1 MARRRERRDGDLANG
16 DGIAVCERL
25 VLELDARV
33 LGDMD
38 RRPGGASQPSLPG
51 HVVGV
56 IVRLEDVRDAKAVL
70 FGEREV
76 VVDVPLRVD
85 DSSLAAVRDH
95 VGGAAEVLV
104 QHLPKEHRRNDR
116 RVRFDRRELAGAVA
130 DLGVLVPIA
139 VALIVVNG
147 LSPTAVLLPAA
158 LLYLGNAFIYGIPL
172 PAQPLKA
179 FGAIAIA
186 EGLGAEEIAAGALLI
201 GAIFF
206 TAGRL
211 GLLDLAARAF
221 PRALIRGVQL
231 TVGLL
236 FLQIAWGLVTD
247 PPAAFEGY
255 TLDPSWALPLA
266 AAALVVALAFKRSGV
281 SLLLVLGGVAVMLA
295 LAADEAAFG
304 PSALVVPSLNTA
316 TLATAFTVL
325 VLPQAPLSFANS
337 CLAPADAARVYYG
350 DRAKRVRPGSLATT
364 YGVANLFA
372 GSISGMPVCHGAGGL
387 TAHYSFGARTAGAP
401 LVMGATLLIVAI
413 TAGAGLGAVLPAF
426 PLPVL
431 AALLAAA
438 GILHIGL
445 LRDLDSAWGWALA
458 LTVGA
463 VGFAVNLLWALA
475 LGLALWW
482 LARALRWAL
491 GREAEAR
498 TA

>member
-1 MARRRERRDGDLANG
+1 M
-16 DGIAVCERL
+16 
-25 VLELDARV
+25 
-33 LGDMD
+33 
-38 RRPGGASQPSLPG
+38 
-51 HVVGV
+51 
-56 IVRLEDVRDAKAVL
+56 
-70 FGEREV
+70 
-76 VVDVPLRVD
+76 
-85 DSSLAAVRDH
+85 
-95 VGGAAEVLV
+95 
-104 QHLPKEHRRNDR
+104 
-116 RVRFDRRELAGAVA
+116 RFDRRELAGAVA

-158 LLYLGNAFIYGIPL
+158 LLYLANAFIYGIPL

-186 EGLGAEEIAAGALLI
+186 QGLGANEIAAGALLI

-236 FLQIAWGLVTD
+236 FLQIAWRLVTD
-247 PPAAFEGY
+247 PPSAFESY
-255 TLDPSWALPLA
+255 ALDPSWALPLA
-266 AAALVVALAFKRSGV
+266 GGALAVALLFRRAGV
-281 SLLLVLGGVAVMLA
+281 SLLLVAAGVAVMLA

-304 PSALVVPSLNTA
+304 PSGLVVPSLDAA

-350 DRAKRVRPGSLATT
+350 DRAARVRPGSLATT

-372 GSISGMPVCHGAGGL
+372 GSLSGMPVCHGAGGL

-401 LVMGATLLIVAI
+401 LMMGATLLVVAVA
-413 TAGAGLGAVLPAF
+413 AGAGLGAVLPAF
-426 PLPVL
+426 PLPIL

-445 LRDLDSAWGWALA
+445 LRDLNGAWNWTLA
-458 LTVGA
+458 LGVGA
-463 VGFAVNLLWALA
+463 VGFSVNLLWALA
-475 LGLALWW
+475 LGLAAWW
-482 LARALRWAL
+482 AARALRWAL
-491 GREAEAR
+491 SREAEA